1 MKSEKNSN
9 GCSLPTT
16 WQIWRCDH
24 LQARYIQS
32 LQKWLVIGLPVN
44 EADLGHSHQASNWP
58 IRGATNERSLL
69 SAAWKI
75 NASTFALHLASRSSS
90 NSWLLQ
96 LLQLW
101 PRLTTEFGWNPTAS
115 RTLAP
120 DQFIANAAIPVLH
133 FLAGH
138 AEPWKTHKIWLWPMF
153 YAKQPF
159 CTKYLQN
166 PTNTGLKCITWH
178 LMTKHLNLVMS
189 RVNLKMWPR
198 AFAKDWINVDLVDP
212 LQLIRPHMSPPS
224 PQHRWTNASL
234 PAPMTAQSQS
244 APKHLRGLLHLQPAT
259 WIAHCQ
265 RLHIKFMKCEWK
277 VPNKVSTVWKGAME
291 F

>member
-1 MKSEKNSN
+1 MVALCQQHVANLKMWSFASKVYTVFAKVTSD
-9 GCSLPTT
+9 
-16 WQIWRCDH
+16 W
-24 LQARYIQS
+24 A
-32 LQKWLVIGLPVN
+32 LPVN
-44 EADLGHSHQASNWP
+44 EADLGHSHRASNWP

-138 AEPWKTHKIWLWPMF
+138 AEPWWKTHKIWLWPMF

-189 RVNLKMWPR
+189 RVNQGKLKMWPR

-212 LQLIRPHMSPPS
+212 LQLIRPHLHHSTGG
-224 PQHRWTNASL
+224 QTRLCQLRWQLKARAHQNTSVVCSTYNL
-234 PAPMTAQSQS
+234 P
-244 APKHLRGLLHLQPAT
+244 RG
-259 WIAHCQ
+259 
-265 RLHIKFMKCEWK
+265 
-277 VPNKVSTVWKGAME
+277 
-291 F
+291 